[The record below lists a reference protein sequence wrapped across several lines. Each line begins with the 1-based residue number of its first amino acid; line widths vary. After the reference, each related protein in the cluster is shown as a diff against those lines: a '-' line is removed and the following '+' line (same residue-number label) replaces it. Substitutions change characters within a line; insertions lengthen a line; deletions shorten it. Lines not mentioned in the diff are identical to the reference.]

1 MMYVME
7 GTNSTAHR
15 SRLCYS
21 YRQSSL
27 NMNLD
32 CSFSENYSVSPNIMC
47 LWNII
52 SVCYMCVY
60 VYMFAHKFSLN
71 IYYKLGNVLGAGTTA
86 HSTYQAEVYH
96 LVKKI
101 CIK

>member
-27 NMNLD
+27 NMSLD

-47 LWNII
+47 LWNMI
-52 SVCYMCVY
+52 SVWCVHVY
-60 VYMFAHKFSLN
+60 VYVLAHKFLLS
-71 IYYKLGNVLGAGTTA
+71 IYYKLGNVLGAGLQHT
-86 HSTYQAEVYH
+86 V
-96 LVKKI
+96 LIWLKFI
-101 CIK
+101 IW